1 MQVMKQKLFI
11 TLFIL
16 SLIGPP
22 VSFVLVK
29 DFIDTQNYENRTL
42 ASFPRLAWD
51 NFEQIPG
58 EFEEFLND
66 HAPYKNFFVNL
77 NTRLE
82 TKLFGAASVAPVTIG
97 TDNWLF
103 YTVDV
108 QGEDAL
114 SDYQHVNL
122 YTIEQQEEI
131 AGKIQAVAEGME
143 EQSIRFFVFE
153 APNKESI
160 YGKYM
165 PKSIHVYGQKSR
177 LDAII
182 PELQK
187 RGLPVYNLADSLR
200 EYAEDYQLYCK
211 YDTHWNMVGA
221 FLASQQIA
229 EAVFGNHVPL
239 EEVTIQPGAEIS
251 GDMASM
257 LNMASEFNDDISY
270 SIEGYLPEILAEKEE
285 PGEHE
290 GISVFHSNAENE
302 HTLLV
307 IGDSFSEAL
316 TSYLPKLYQT
326 AVFSTFKSY
335 TPELFS
341 WYDVDDV
348 IYLNVERNQ
357 RYFER
362 IPEVLNGTFAGIAGE
377 EETAG
382 EE

>member
-1 MQVMKQKLFI
+1 MKQKLFI
-11 TLFIL
+11 ALFIL

-22 VSFVLVK
+22 VSFVLMK
-29 DFIDTQNYENRTL
+29 DFIDTENYENRTL
-42 ASFPRLAWD
+42 ASFPRLTWD
-51 NFEQIPG
+51 NVEQIPG

-82 TKLFGAASVAPVTIG
+82 TKLFGVASVAPITVG

-103 YTVDV
+103 YTVDAE
-108 QGEDAL
+108 GEDAL

-122 YTIEQQEEI
+122 YTADEQEEI
-131 AGKIQAVAEGME
+131 AGKIQGVVDGMAEQG
-143 EQSIRFFVFE
+143 IRFYVFE
-153 APNKESI
+153 APNKERI

-165 PKSIHVYGQKSR
+165 PQSIHVYGPKSR

-182 PELQK
+182 PELQNK
-187 RGLPVYNLADSLR
+187 GLPVYDLADSLR
-200 EYAEDYQLYCK
+200 QYAEDYQVFCK
-211 YDTHWNMVGA
+211 YDTHWNLVGS
-221 FLASQQIA
+221 FLASQQISQV
-229 EAVFGNHVPL
+229 VFGNSVPL
-239 EEVTIQPGAEIS
+239 EEITIVPGDETS

-257 LNMASEFNDDISY
+257 LNMVNEFHDDVSF
-270 SIEGYLPEILAEKEE
+270 SIEGYLPQITAEKAE
-285 PGEHE
+285 PSEHE
-290 GISVFHSNAENE
+290 GITVFHSDSPNE

-307 IGDSFSEAL
+307 IADSFGEAL
-316 TSYLPKLYQT
+316 MPFLPKLYQT
-326 AVFSTFKSY
+326 AIFSTFTSY

-362 IPEVLNGTFAGIAGE
+362 IPEVVNGTYAGIAGE
-377 EETAG
+377 EESAAG
-382 EE
+382 MQN